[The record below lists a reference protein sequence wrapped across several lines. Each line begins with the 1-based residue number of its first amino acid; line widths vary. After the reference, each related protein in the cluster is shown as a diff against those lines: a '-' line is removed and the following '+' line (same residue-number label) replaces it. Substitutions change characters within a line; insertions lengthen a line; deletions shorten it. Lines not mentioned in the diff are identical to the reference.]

1 MKNRLSGSKRR
12 ARRAMQPSARASV
25 AALVLA
31 VTCGAGLTPPA
42 SAAGTAGTA
51 GTAGE
56 AGEAAAATENEARIL
71 GREALIGK
79 LIPITGDPI
88 EIRSVDLRVEFRIN
102 SAELTG
108 DATAQLL
115 ELGAALTSEALRG
128 AALGVYGHTDTSG
141 RAEYNQAL
149 SERRAQAVAGFL
161 REHFGIAPE
170 RFREV
175 RGHGEERLREDLAP
189 DAPAQRRVEIVTFHQ
204 IGSDGTD
211 DSVTDVPV
219 TEAPVTDVPVTEAPV
234 SDAPGQ
240 SGGTAQEPVDGDGAV
255 VRIGRDDETA
265 ADADE
270 EEQGED
276 GGSGGY
282 IAIQ

>member
-1 MKNRLSGSKRR
+1 
-12 ARRAMQPSARASV
+12 MQPSARAV
-25 AALVLA
+25 APALVLA
-31 VTCGAGLTPPA
+31 VACGVALAPPA
-42 SAAGTAGTA
+42 GATETAGTA
-51 GTAGE
+51 ATTGGSV
-56 AGEAAAATENEARIL
+56 EAAPATENEPRIL

-108 DATAQLL
+108 SATAQLL
-115 ELGAALTSEALRG
+115 ELGAALTSEALQG

-161 REHFGIAPE
+161 REHFDIAAA

-189 DAPAQRRVEIVTFHQ
+189 DAPAQRRVEIVTFHR
-204 IGSDGTD
+204 IGSDATD
-211 DSVTDVPV
+211 DSGTDVPV
-219 TEAPVTDVPVTEAPV
+219 AEVPASDV
-234 SDAPGQ
+234 PGQ
-240 SGGTAQEPVDGDGAV
+240 SGGTAQEPVGDDGVVVPVRRDG
-255 VRIGRDDETA
+255 ETA
-265 ADADE
+265 ADAGE
-270 EEQGED
+270 EEREED
-276 GGSGGY
+276 GGTGGY